1 MDYQTT
7 TNLEDARRVFFFL
20 GLERKAP
27 LITTVL
33 VIIKQIT
40 EWYLGLLHKLRERR
54 VGILA
59 NNVSPVLLHSLCVV
73 IGDP

>member
-1 MDYQTT
+1 MT
-7 TNLEDARRVFFFL
+7 TNLEDARSFFFFL

-33 VIIKQIT
+33 VIIKQMT
-40 EWYLGLLHKLRERR
+40 EWCLGLLHKLKERR
-54 VGILA
+54 VGILEKH
-59 NNVSPVLLHSLCVV
+59 VSPVLLHSLRMV